1 MLKIKELKEQRTKF
15 LLDGQK
21 LVTKKDVNKEE
32 RAQSSEVRSRNKRRV
47 MDTRYHA
54 GLNS

>member
-1 MLKIKELKEQRTKF
+1 MLKIKELKEQRTKL
-15 LLDGQK
+15 LLDRQK
-21 LVTKKDVNKEE
+21 LVTKTDVNKEE

-47 MDTRYHA
+47 MDTHYHA